1 MLCSIIRRTIVLGSR
16 NTQKLVSLL
25 IRAMSFV
32 INWMYSTHRLQ
43 STQLPAPNPCSRA
56 GRRHHPI
63 FWFTQEL
70 WFVHRDQVNGGY
82 RTYPRCLPRVHP
94 AFQLL
99 AVLRPRCC
107 EGKGSDSRRLLF
119 WRSRC
124 VEWT

>member
-63 FWFTQEL
+63 FWFTQGL
-70 WFVHRDQVNGGY
+70 RFVHRDQVNGGY

-99 AVLRPRCC
+99 QYYVLDVAK
-107 EGKGSDSRRLLF
+107 EKEVIQGAFSSGGVD
-119 WRSRC
+119 
-124 VEWT
+124 V